1 MGNSL
6 HANHKFV
13 ILRRNFQMKSQE
25 QILGEQLN
33 ERRQNGLIRSLNVM
47 DQLADFFS
55 NDYLGLAKNQSL
67 ADQIEADFN
76 RLKPNLYAINGSTGS
91 RLISG
96 HSPLLEQFEKKCA
109 AFHQAEAALLFN
121 SGYDANVG
129 LLSSITQKGQL
140 VFCDQLL
147 HASLIDGLRLGKAER
162 KIFKHNDL
170 ADLENLL
177 SEYPIETPKWIVVES
192 LYSMDGDMA
201 PLKQLVH
208 LKNKYNA
215 EIILDEAHAGGVY
228 GPIGNGIA
236 VEMGIENEIFARVI
250 TFGKAWGNAGAVVL
264 GSHTLIDFLINF
276 ARPFIYSTAQS
287 PHHVS
292 SLSTTLGLIETQIDL
307 RKKLKENIVYF
318 VEQTKSSHWGSS
330 KSAIQTFF
338 IAGNQAVKKKA
349 IEMQEAGFAVKA
361 IVYPTVPKGE
371 ERIRITLNS
380 LTKKEDILALI
391 KNMETHE

>member
-1 MGNSL
+1 MNSIQPKICNL
-6 HANHKFV
+6 PFNYM
-13 ILRRNFQMKSQE
+13 MKSHE
-25 QILGEQLN
+25 QILREQLT
-33 ERRQNGLIRSLNVM
+33 ERKQNGLIRSLNVM
-47 DQLADFFS
+47 DQLADFCS

-67 ADQIEADFN
+67 AIQIETDFN
-76 RLKPNLYAINGSTGS
+76 LLKPNFQTFYGSTGS

-96 HSPLLEQFEKKCA
+96 HSLLFEQFEKKCA
-109 AFHQAEAALLFN
+109 AFHQADAALLFS

-129 LLSSITQKGQL
+129 LLSAITQPGQV

-192 LYSMDGDMA
+192 LYSMDGDVA
-201 PLKQLVH
+201 PMRELVH
-208 LKNKYNA
+208 LKNKYKA
-215 EIILDEAHAGGVY
+215 EIIFDEAHAGGIY
-228 GPIGNGIA
+228 GPIGNGLA
-236 VEMGIENEIFARVI
+236 VEMGIEKELFARVI

-264 GSHTLIDFLINF
+264 GSQTLIDFLINF
-276 ARPFIYSTAQS
+276 SRPFIYSTAPS
-287 PHHVS
+287 PHHVF
-292 SLSTTLGLIETQIDL
+292 SLSTTLDFLKTQNGLRE
-307 RKKLKENIVYF
+307 KLKDNIDF
-318 VEQTKSSHWGSS
+318 FIQHTKSSHWGSS
-330 KSAIQTFF
+330 KTAIQTFF
-338 IAGNQAVKKKA
+338 IAGNLAVKKKA
-349 IEMQEAGFAVKA
+349 SELQEKGFAVKA

-380 LTKKEDILALI
+380 LTKKEAILALI

>member
-1 MGNSL
+1 
-6 HANHKFV
+6 
-13 ILRRNFQMKSQE
+13 MKSHE
-25 QILGEQLN
+25 QILGEQLT

-47 DQLADFFS
+47 DKLADFCS

-67 ADQIEADFN
+67 ANQIEADFN
-76 RLKPNLYAINGSTGS
+76 LLKPNFQAINGSTGS

-96 HSPLLEQFEKKCA
+96 HSRLFEQFEKKCA
-109 AFHQAEAALLFN
+109 VFHQSEASLLF
-121 SGYDANVG
+121 SGGYDANVG
-129 LLSSITQKGQL
+129 LLSAITQQGQV

-170 ADLENLL
+170 GDLENLL
-177 SEYPIETPKWIVVES
+177 NEYPIETPKWIVIES

-201 PLKQLVH
+201 PLRELVH
-208 LKNKYNA
+208 LKNKYKA
-215 EIILDEAHAGGVY
+215 EIILDEAHAGGIY
-228 GPIGNGIA
+228 GPIGNGLA
-236 VEMGIENEIFARVI
+236 VEMGIEKELFARVI

-264 GSHTLIDFLINF
+264 GSQTLIDFLINF
-276 ARPFIYSTAQS
+276 ARPFIYSTAPS
-287 PHHVS
+287 PQHVLG
-292 SLSTTLGLIETQIDL
+292 LSTTLDFLKTQNDL
-307 RKKLKENIVYF
+307 REKLKENIDF
-318 VEQTKSSHWGSS
+318 FIQKTKSSDWGAS

-338 IAGNQAVKKKA
+338 IPGNQAVKKKA
-349 IEMQEAGFAVKA
+349 LEMQEAGFAVKA

-371 ERIRITLNS
+371 ERIRVTLNS

>member
-1 MGNSL
+1 MT
-6 HANHKFV
+6 
-13 ILRRNFQMKSQE
+13 KSHE
-25 QILGEQLN
+25 QILGEQLT
-33 ERRQNGLIRSLNVM
+33 ERKQNGLIRSLNVM
-47 DQLADFFS
+47 QKLADFCS
-55 NDYLGLAKNQSL
+55 NDYLGFARNQSL
-67 ADQIEADFN
+67 AIQIETDFN
-76 RLKPNLYAINGSTGS
+76 RLKPNFQTFNGSTGS

-96 HSPLLEQFEKKCA
+96 HSQLFEQFEKKCA
-109 AFHQAEAALLFN
+109 AFHQAESALLFS

-129 LLSSITQKGQL
+129 LLSAITQQGQV

-201 PLKQLVH
+201 PMREIVH
-208 LKNKYNA
+208 LKNKYKA
-215 EIILDEAHAGGVY
+215 EIILDEAHAGGIY
-228 GPIGNGIA
+228 GPIGNGLA
-236 VEMGIENEIFARVI
+236 VEMGIEKELFARVI

-264 GSHTLIDFLINF
+264 GSQTLIDFLINF
-276 ARPFIYSTAQS
+276 ARPFIYSTAPS
-287 PHHVS
+287 PYHVL
-292 SLSTTLGLIETQIDL
+292 SLSTTLDFLKTQNGLRE
-307 RKKLKENIVYF
+307 KLKENIDF
-318 VEQTKSSHWGSS
+318 FIQHTKSSHWGSS
-330 KSAIQTFF
+330 KTAIQTFF

-349 IEMQEAGFAVKA
+349 SELQEKGFAVKA

-380 LTKKEDILALI
+380 LTKKETILALI

>member
-13 ILRRNFQMKSQE
+13 ILQRNFQMKSHE
-25 QILGEQLN
+25 QILEEQLN

-76 RLKPNLYAINGSTGS
+76 RLKPNLYTINGSTGS

-307 RKKLKENIVYF
+307 RKKLKENIAYF

-349 IEMQEAGFAVKA
+349 TEMQEAGFAVKA

-380 LTKKEDILALI
+380 LTKKEEILALI